1 MGWFVHVFIRG
12 NPLCRGTLQQPPDL
26 VAPDVLEADSTKVH
40 DEDLGWDTGEY
51 ADPNTLGESPVPKRL
66 PKAKIMTDIETPIP
80 SSRDRLMGEVV
91 QGAGDGESIDF
102 SAMTILA
109 RGCDPQMALRAS
121 KVMPALLGDVEFVSC
136 TDDDDFVAK
145 LRQRR
150 WSVVF
155 FAPGACRYS
164 AARMP
169 IPGGRAHTTGWG
181 LAEYRALVRH
191 HQGDEIPIVET
202 TDEREIVPRLM
213 QALLQSRDKASP
225 DGC

>member
-1 MGWFVHVFIRG
+1 MPE
-12 NPLCRGTLQQPPDL
+12 NEDPL
-26 VAPDVLEADSTKVH
+26 A
-40 DEDLGWDTGEY
+40 
-51 ADPNTLGESPVPKRL
+51 
-66 PKAKIMTDIETPIP
+66 
-80 SSRDRLMGEVV
+80 SSRDRMMGEVV
-91 QGAGDGESIDF
+91 QGAGDGESMDF
-102 SAMTILA
+102 TAMAVLA

-121 KVMPALLGDVEFVSC
+121 KVMPALLGGVAFVSC

-155 FAPGACRYS
+155 FAPGACRYN
-164 AARMP
+164 AARLP
-169 IPGGRAHTTGWG
+169 IPGGRAHTRGWR

-202 TDEREIVPRLM
+202 TDEREIVPRLL
-213 QALLQSRDKASP
+213 QALLQSRDKGDP